1 MKPVS
6 TANDGFE
13 LLVAEHLHVLSRRL
27 ANLDEKDP
35 AQGVLASPPNVETV
49 AEQAQTVFPQ
59 AGQVRRIDLAEAEQ
73 LDGGNLMLPF
83 AGEGEPES
91 WCLFVRAAVV
101 ADSEAMTFKSV
112 GCIKTAMPLVEF
124 IQAAYHCIFDR
135 GVDIKDWRT
144 YEGLIKA
151 GRMMRRD
158 FLKMLASSYE
168 MQNRNVQ
175 LLIVPA
181 PSRWLGSSAF
191 STDSAARTTHAINT
205 APLQRSDPHDRPH
218 GSVKTFPITLNF
230 GD

>member
-6 TANDGFE
+6 TANNEFE
-13 LLVAEHLHVLSRRL
+13 LLVAEHLHVLSRKL
-27 ANLDEKDP
+27 ANLDKKDL
-35 AQGVLASPPNVETV
+35 AQSVLASPPNVATV
-49 AEQAQTVFPQ
+49 AEQTQTVFPQ
-59 AGQVRRIDLAEAEQ
+59 AGQLRRINLAEAEQ

-101 ADSEAMTFKSV
+101 ADSEAITFKSV

-124 IQAAYHCIFDR
+124 IQAACHFIFDR
-135 GVDIKDWRT
+135 GVDIKEWRA

-168 MQNRNVQ
+168 TQIRNVQ
-175 LLIVPA
+175 FLIIPV
-181 PSRWLGSSAF
+181 PSRWLSSSAS
-191 STDSAARTTHAINT
+191 STDSAARTTHAIDGV
-205 APLQRSDPHDRPH
+205 PLQRSDPDDRAH